1 MKLKIVID
9 CLELDTRDIQKYV
22 LRKLTEV
29 LQSNAKIQDFTIRTE
44 CIHELHELLDTGEL
58 L

>member
-44 CIHELHELLDTGEL
+44 FIHELLDTGEL